1 MDSQRWTSTSDR
13 YLASGSG
20 DAWAAEA
27 SQSGQRGTQRI
38 LDVAMVPTPEVV
50 SMALGLNPEDPVVVR
65 RRLIL
70 ADDTPVEIVAS
81 YWPAEIAGNTPL
93 AEQAKIP
100 GGAVKLLASLGF
112 EPVITREQVDASLA
126 GTALSEEDRQALHI
140 APTAAVLVLQRTIYD
155 NGGRPF
161 EHSIMTRRP
170 GLPLVYTRR
179 GA

>member
-13 YLASGSG
+13 YLTPGTG
-20 DAWAAEA
+20 DTWATEAAE
-27 SQSGQRGTQRI
+27 SGQRGTQRI
-38 LDVAMVPTPEVV
+38 LDVTTVPAPEEV
-50 SMALGLNPEDPVVVR
+50 STALGLHSGDQVVAR

-70 ADDTPVEIVAS
+70 ADDTPVEIAES
-81 YWPAEIAGNTPL
+81 YWPVEIAGNTPL
-93 AEQAKIP
+93 ADPAKIP
-100 GGAVKLLASLGF
+100 GGAVKLLAKLGY
-112 EPVITREQVDASLA
+112 EPAITREQVDATLA
-126 GTALSEEDRQALHI
+126 GTALTPDGCHEMRI

-155 NGGRPF
+155 DNGAPY